1 MLMIQKYRT
10 VIFYAIK
17 CMQETRTRVPDYI
30 LTLKLAPDAPWDKEE
45 GTEKQTEG
53 E

>member
-1 MLMIQKYRT
+1 MLMIQNYRA
-10 VIFYAIK
+10 VIFCDKKY
-17 CMQETRTRVPDYI
+17 MQETRTHVPDYV